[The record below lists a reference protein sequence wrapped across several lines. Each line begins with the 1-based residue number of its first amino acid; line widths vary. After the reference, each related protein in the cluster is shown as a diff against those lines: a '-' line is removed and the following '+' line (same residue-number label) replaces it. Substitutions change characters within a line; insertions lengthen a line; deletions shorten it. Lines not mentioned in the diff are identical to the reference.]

1 MKRLLRL
8 LPLLAVFFAAL
19 LAAAPSAARAYTVE
33 EIPDVQRSDRNR
45 FTSNPDNILS
55 AEAVARID
63 SICLS
68 LRRRAVA
75 QVAVVAVRE
84 IDGEPFDF
92 AMELFSAWGVGRAE
106 NDNGLGILLVEAAR
120 EIRFVT
126 GRGVEG
132 VLTDALCKRIQLDYM
147 LPRFRDGDYSAGMVA
162 GVEAVDRVLSG
173 SELDT
178 GGTDDYEEELPDW
191 AIAGLVLFLLLL
203 LIFCGI
209 AAVRSAMPRCPQCRS
224 RRVEIR
230 STRVIGRSVYGA
242 TIERVM
248 HCTKCGLDFRQTL
261 REEGE
266 DDDRRNGS
274 RGGGMWIGGGGFGSG
289 GFGTGGGGGF
299 GGGSFGGGGAGSRW

>member
-1 MKRLLRL
+1 MKRIFRL

-19 LAAAPSAARAYTVE
+19 LAVRPAAAHAYTAE
-33 EIPDVQRSDRNR
+33 EIPNVQLSDRNR
-45 FTSNPDNILS
+45 FTTNPDNILS
-55 AEAVARID
+55 TEAVARID

-68 LRRRAVA
+68 LRHRAIA

-92 AMELFSAWGVGRAE
+92 AMELFSKWGVGRAE
-106 NDNGLGILLVEAAR
+106 NDNGLGILLVEEAR

-132 VLTDALCKRIQLDYM
+132 VLTDALCKRIQLEYM

-162 GVEAVDRVLSG
+162 GLEAVDRVLSG

-178 GGTDDYEEELPDW
+178 GGTDDFEEELPGW
-191 AIAGLVLFLLLL
+191 AIAGLMLFLLLMIL
-203 LIFCGI
+203 CGI
-209 AAVRSAMPRCPQCRS
+209 AAVWSAMPHCPQCKS
-224 RRVEIR
+224 RKVEILSSQVVER
-230 STRVIGRSVYGA
+230 TICGA

-248 HCTKCGLDFRQTL
+248 HCTKCGLNFRQTF
-261 REEGE
+261 RDENGN
-266 DDDRRNGS
+266 RRNGS
-274 RGGGMWIGGGGFGSG
+274 RGGGMWMGGGGFGG
-289 GFGTGGGGGF
+289 GGGSLGGGF

>member
-1 MKRLLRL
+1 MKRIFRL

-19 LAAAPSAARAYTVE
+19 LAVRPAAAHAYTAE
-33 EIPDVQRSDRNR
+33 EIPNVQLSDRNR
-45 FTSNPDNILS
+45 FTTNPDNILS

-68 LRRRAVA
+68 LRHRAIA

-92 AMELFSAWGVGRAE
+92 AMELFSKWGVGRAE
-106 NDNGLGILLVEAAR
+106 NDNGLGILLVEEAR

-132 VLTDALCKRIQLDYM
+132 VLTDALCKRIQLEYM

-162 GVEAVDRVLSG
+162 GLEAVDRVLSG

-178 GGTDDYEEELPDW
+178 GGTDDFEEELPGW
-191 AIAGLVLFLLLL
+191 AIAGLMLFLLLM
-203 LIFCGI
+203 IFCGI
-209 AAVRSAMPRCPQCRS
+209 AAVWSAMPHCPQCKS
-224 RRVEIR
+224 RKVEILSSQVVER
-230 STRVIGRSVYGA
+230 TICGA

-248 HCTKCGLDFRQTL
+248 HCTKCGLNFRQTF
-261 REEGE
+261 RDENGN
-266 DDDRRNGS
+266 RRNGS
-274 RGGGMWIGGGGFGSG
+274 RGGGMWMGGGGFGG
-289 GFGTGGGGGF
+289 GGGSLGGGF

>member
-1 MKRLLRL
+1 MKRIFRL
-8 LPLLAVFFAAL
+8 LPLLAVLFAAL
-19 LAAAPSAARAYTVE
+19 LAVRPAAARAYRAE
-33 EIPDVQRSDRNR
+33 EVPNVQLSDRNR
-45 FTSNPDNILS
+45 FTTNPDNILS

-68 LRRRAVA
+68 LRHRAIA
-75 QVAVVAVRE
+75 QVAVVALRE
-84 IDGEPFDF
+84 IDGEPFGF
-92 AMELFSAWGVGRAE
+92 AMELFSKWGVGRAE
-106 NDNGLGILLVEAAR
+106 NDNGLGILLVEEAR

-132 VLTDALCKRIQLDYM
+132 VLTDALCKRIQLEYM

-162 GVEAVDRVLSG
+162 GLEAVDRVLSG

-178 GGTDDYEEELPDW
+178 GGTDDFEEEMPGW
-191 AIAGLVLFLLLL
+191 AVAGLMLVLLLM
-203 LIFCGI
+203 ICGGM
-209 AAVRSAMPRCPQCRS
+209 AAVRSNMPHCPQCKS
-224 RRVEIR
+224 RKVETLSSRVVDRTIC
-230 STRVIGRSVYGA
+230 GA

-261 REEGE
+261 RDE

-274 RGGGMWIGGGGFGSG
+274 RGGGMWMGGGGGS
-289 GFGTGGGGGF
+289 FGGGF